1 MVEAPLAKAAS
12 GKLGMRQRRSA
23 RVAAGSAVQSG
34 SGKAKGISGG
44 IGLDSPYQ
52 WGQ

>member
-1 MVEAPLAKAAS
+1 MVEAPLGKTAS
-12 GKLGMRQRRSA
+12 GKPGMRQRRSA
-23 RVAAGSAVQSG
+23 RVAAGSAMQG
-34 SGKAKGISGG
+34 RSGKAKGISGG